1 MLLLQDLNL
10 CQMDLFRVLSPSALR
25 CWLSLREFL
34 FVSFLSVDFLL
45 RAFSQWAP
53 LRGLSPSALSCG
65 LFVGSFVCF
74 LSPLD
79 PLCGLLSV
87 GFRCVVS
94 LPWALLRGLDVV
106 CWALCC
112 VAGSWLCGGLFVVV
126 FC

>member
-10 CQMDLFRVLSPSALR
+10 YQIDLFRVLSPSALR

-34 FVSFLSVDFLL
+34 FVGFLSVDFLL
-45 RAFSQWAP
+45 RAFSQCAP
-53 LRGLSPSALSCG
+53 LRGLSPSALSCV

-87 GFRCVVS
+87 GFRCIFMQFS
-94 LPWALLRGLDVV
+94 LDFRMTWR
-106 CWALCC
+106 
-112 VAGSWLCGGLFVVV
+112 S
-126 FC
+126 